1 MLLSIIRYI
10 KGYLRIKIIGYSPE
24 RFLNLCRHH
33 HIYLW
38 GLTPRMHDY
47 EMFISISGFRKLKP
61 ILKKTKTKVVIL
73 NRYGLPFFN
82 RNIEKEKCFLSVQ
95 SAACFLSIFFL

>member
-10 KGYLRIKIIGYSPE
+10 KGYLCIKIIGYSPE

-38 GLTPRMHDY
+38 GLTPHMHDY

-73 NRYGLPFFN
+73 NRYGLPFFLHKN
-82 RNIEKEKCFLSVQ
+82 R
-95 SAACFLSIFFL
+95 

>member
-47 EMFISISGFRKLKP
+47 EMFISISGFEENEDKSCDFKS
-61 ILKKTKTKVVIL
+61 IWSS
-73 NRYGLPFFN
+73 FF
-82 RNIEKEKCFLSVQ
+82 FT
-95 SAACFLSIFFL
+95 